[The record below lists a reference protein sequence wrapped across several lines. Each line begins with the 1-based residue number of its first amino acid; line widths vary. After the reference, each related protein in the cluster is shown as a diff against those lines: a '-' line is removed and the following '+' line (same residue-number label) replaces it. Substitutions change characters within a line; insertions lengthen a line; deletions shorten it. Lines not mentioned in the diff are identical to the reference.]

1 MGNCEFIEN
10 IEKDLLYLKEQIDNF
25 IEQIINPSVQLEEK
39 VEEKVEEKTK
49 EEQPQLV
56 IHTSDE
62 KIEERLD
69 ILIHVFSPTSNINTS
84 IIVTEPE
91 FVPPKI
97 DNDFE
102 FIEHE

>member
-25 IEQIINPSVQLEEK
+25 IEQLINPSVQLEEK
-39 VEEKVEEKTK
+39 VEEKVEVTK
-49 EEQPQLV
+49 PKL
-56 IHTSDE
+56 IINTSDQ
-62 KIEERLD
+62 KIEEKLD

-91 FVPPKI
+91 LEHPKI
-97 DNDFE
+97 ENDFE
-102 FIEHE
+102 IIEHE